1 MVHWRDKVEV
11 HFLSR
16 KLEVPVPNRK
26 RQDIQDQRVSSSWL
40 SHGQNPTLFYALNFL
55 VPRMCRAYP
64 R

>member
-16 KLEVPVPNRK
+16 KLEVPGLVRK

-40 SHGQNPTLFYALNFL
+40 SHGQNPTLFYDLNSL
-55 VPRMCRAYP
+55 VPRMCCVYLR
-64 R
+64 